1 MIEAELPD
9 GTILEFPEG
18 TDQAVIQGAV
28 KKYLSTANQ
37 PEQQKTETLT
47 LNDLDTAFQKI
58 PGIPTLSEFAAG
70 TNRTVAG
77 FLDFLGPDNLNAVLE
92 LGGSSKRV
100 PTFSSGMVESGTF
113 SDDLTGKI
121 ASSAGEILPLAA
133 GVGQTLRTLAK
144 NLPNLAAGETATTG
158 ALRQL
163 GSTTAAGDAGAAVLS
178 GAGMEVG
185 REVGGEDGAMI
196 GQVLAPIA
204 APFGAQA
211 LKVTAKRAFAGGEAG
226 LKNLKSALDDFA
238 EIGTT
243 PTVGTAT
250 ENKLRRGLENLSS
263 KVLGGD
269 SIKRSFDRSESA
281 MQARLKEIA
290 DKLSTVSGDVE
301 AGGVIQRGIKGEGG
315 FVDRFIN
322 RSGLLWKGFDDLIDD
337 EALVVATNT
346 TKALDEMV
354 SSSKVGEVLNNPL
367 VSKIKTALDESNGSI
382 DYRTFRQLRSSIGER
397 LGSKDLVSDIPK
409 AQLKRVYGA
418 LSEDLRKVASNSGSE
433 AEKSLTRANKYTAAG
448 HKRIDDF
455 VSRISNKVDLD
466 KVFNAAT
473 KGGEGIQSINAIK
486 RSLKPE
492 EWEAVVSNVVRKL
505 GRASSGQQDDIGEV
519 FSLNK
524 LLTDWDKLG
533 KAKKVIFSGSPN
545 LDKYRNSLDKIARA
559 ANRYK
564 EGIKDFGNPSGTGQF
579 LTNVGV
585 VSGGASALATGNL
598 SAFGVLLGGVA
609 ANSATARL
617 MSSPVFVSW
626 LAKSVKAPNLSGPI
640 AALSSVAKLTGEFEP
655 LQELIDTLR
664 EGSQQSEQK

>member
-1 MIEAELPD
+1 
-9 GTILEFPEG
+9 
-18 TDQAVIQGAV
+18 
-28 KKYLSTANQ
+28 
-37 PEQQKTETLT
+37 
-47 LNDLDTAFQKI
+47 
-58 PGIPTLSEFAAG
+58 
-70 TNRTVAG
+70 
-77 FLDFLGPDNLNAVLE
+77 
-92 LGGSSKRV
+92 
-100 PTFSSGMVESGTF
+100 
-113 SDDLTGKI
+113 
-121 ASSAGEILPLAA
+121 
-133 GVGQTLRTLAK
+133 
-144 NLPNLAAGETATTG
+144 
-158 ALRQL
+158 
-163 GSTTAAGDAGAAVLS
+163 
-178 GAGMEVG
+178 
-185 REVGGEDGAMI
+185 
-196 GQVLAPIA
+196 
-204 APFGAQA
+204 
-211 LKVTAKRAFAGGEAG
+211 
-226 LKNLKSALDDFA
+226 
-238 EIGTT
+238 
-243 PTVGTAT
+243 
-250 ENKLRRGLENLSS
+250 
-263 KVLGGD
+263 
-269 SIKRSFDRSESA
+269 

-640 AALSSVAKLTGEFEP
+640 ASLSSVAKLTGEFEP

-664 EGSQQSEQK
+664 EGSQQSEQN